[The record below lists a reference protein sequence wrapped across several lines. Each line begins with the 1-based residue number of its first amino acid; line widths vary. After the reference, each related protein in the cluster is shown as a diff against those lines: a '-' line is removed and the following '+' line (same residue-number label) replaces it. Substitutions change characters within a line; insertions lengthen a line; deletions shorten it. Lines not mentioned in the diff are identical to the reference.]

1 MLKIITKKSLS
12 VLALL
17 AVGGCNFQSTFN
29 FLDHPFEKD
38 GGAAYDAPIK
48 MPNSVVVCRSKQC
61 AAAKLSM
68 SREYIYNS
76 LLHLFDNNNH
86 KTALICAAN
95 PGSHTCTETFITM
108 PITVGITPAYAYIDA
123 VKITDVSVGSGTTKL
138 GLVLNYNVTYNG
150 LLHLF
155 DNNNHKTA
163 LICAANPG
171 SHTCTET
178 FITMP
183 ITVGITPAYAY
194 IDAVKITDVSVG
206 SGTTKLGLV
215 LNYNVTYNG
224 QTPSCVPAKS
234 LMYVKNVNNIILEDA
249 GYNCKMTT
257 IGQTTI
263 KTLFAIDYIDLD
275 YGFIGGYYSI
285 GFSGPA
291 YGGGSGYM
299 MIRLPK
305 DAYPLAPELRQPE
318 SAGRS
323 VSSLLNGTAAAPAVT
338 EEKVEMNTNVQIFP
352 LNKK

>member
-1 MLKIITKKSLS
+1 VLIQSAKKSFLI
-12 VLALL
+12 LALL
-17 AVGGCNFQSTFN
+17 AAAGCNFQNTLN
-29 FLDHPFEKD
+29 FLDRPFFSEKE
-38 GGAAYDAPIK
+38 GSGYTGRLQ

-61 AAAKLSM
+61 APAKLSM

-95 PGSHTCTETFITM
+95 PGNHTCTETFITM

-138 GLVLNYNVTYNG
+138 GL
-150 LLHLF
+150 
-155 DNNNHKTA
+155 
-163 LICAANPG
+163 I
-171 SHTCTET
+171 
-178 FITMP
+178 
-183 ITVGITPAYAY
+183 
-194 IDAVKITDVSVG
+194 
-206 SGTTKLGLV
+206 

-224 QTPSCVPAKS
+224 QTPNCVPAKS

-305 DAYPLAPELRQPE
+305 DAYPLAPELQQPQ

-323 VSSLLNGTAAAPAVT
+323 VSSLLNGTAAAPAVSD
-338 EEKVEMNTNVQIFP
+338 EKIEMNTNVQIFP
-352 LNKK
+352 LHKN

>member
-38 GGAAYDAPIK
+38 GGTAYDAPIK

-76 LLHLFDNNNH
+76 
-86 KTALICAAN
+86 
-95 PGSHTCTETFITM
+95 
-108 PITVGITPAYAYIDA
+108 
-123 VKITDVSVGSGTTKL
+123 
-138 GLVLNYNVTYNG
+138 

>member
-12 VLALL
+12 ILALL

-38 GGAAYDAPIK
+38 GGTAYDAPIK

-76 LLHLFDNNNH
+76 
-86 KTALICAAN
+86 
-95 PGSHTCTETFITM
+95 
-108 PITVGITPAYAYIDA
+108 
-123 VKITDVSVGSGTTKL
+123 
-138 GLVLNYNVTYNG
+138 

>member
-38 GGAAYDAPIK
+38 GGTAYDAPIK

-76 LLHLFDNNNH
+76 
-86 KTALICAAN
+86 
-95 PGSHTCTETFITM
+95 
-108 PITVGITPAYAYIDA
+108 
-123 VKITDVSVGSGTTKL
+123 
-138 GLVLNYNVTYNG
+138 

-323 VSSLLNGTAAAPAVT
+323 VSSLLNGTAAAPAVS